1 MFRYVY
7 FQLLFPFIH
16 WSLIHTSSY
25 LSYWW
30 YGYMVWTKIKNISG
44 SDLPRL
50 GTLHLEVVGSLE
62 LGPLTALPLCFLKLS
77 LHSLLPCFVPRR
89 RRLGERRRHL
99 SCLRPALRRR
109 RAHPLGMP
117 ATSLSFCRARRST
130 PNPNKTI
137 CIRIWFQ
144 LQYKPTNF
152 EFVCK
157 NYRVYMCT
165 PMSYAGPAPVTV
177 FRLMCVLVEF
187 RNANF
192 QNHWIVL
199 IKDQWIT
206 TR

>member
-1 MFRYVY
+1 MLYVSPYLSWILNNAAVKSYTVIFQWKLRKFRTLIDFARLVNSPPAPGLSPQVHSSPL
-7 FQLLFPFIH
+7 FRKPFPSLGLSPPLLFLR
-16 WSLIHTSSY
+16 WR
-25 LSYWW
+25 
-30 YGYMVWTKIKNISG
+30 G
-44 SDLPRL
+44 RL
-50 GTLHLEVVGSLE
+50 G
-62 LGPLTALPLCFLKLS
+62 K
-77 LHSLLPCFVPRR
+77 
-89 RRLGERRRHL
+89 RRRHL

-109 RAHPLGMP
+109 RAHPPGMP
-117 ATSLSFCRARRST
+117 ATSLSFCCARRST

-152 EFVCK
+152 DFVCK

-192 QNHWIVL
+192 QNHWFVL

-206 TR
+206 TS